1 MNMIH
6 FLTIITIVSLG
17 LLIGTEF
24 AVSVFVNP
32 VLWKLHNSAQAAAI
46 RMFARKLGTAMPFWY
61 AGSLVLLASAWF
73 LGHHEAHPWLLLS
86 ANLIWVAV
94 IVLTLLFLVPINNRM
109 AQLDPGSFA
118 VESRREHHKWDA
130 MHRARVAALTVAFV
144 CFLAASVR

>member
-1 MNMIH
+1 MIH
-6 FLTIITIVSLG
+6 LLTILTIVSLG

-32 VLWKLHNSAQAAAI
+32 VLWKLDHSAQAAAI

-61 AGSLVLLASAWF
+61 VGSLVLLACGWF
-73 LGHHEAHPWLLLS
+73 LGHHEAQRWLLS
-86 ANLIWVAV
+86 GATLIWIAV

-109 AQLDPGSFA
+109 MQLDPGSFA
-118 VESRREHHKWDA
+118 LESRREHHNWDA

>member
-1 MNMIH
+1 MIH
-6 FLTIITIVSLG
+6 LLTILTIVSLG

-32 VLWKLHNSAQAAAI
+32 VLWKLDHSAQAAAI
-46 RMFARKLGTAMPFWY
+46 RIFARKLGTAMPFWY
-61 AGSLVLLASAWF
+61 VGSLVLLACGWF
-73 LGHHEAHPWLLLS
+73 LGHHEAQRWLLSS
-86 ANLIWVAV
+86 ATLIWIAV

-109 AQLDPGSFA
+109 MQLDPGSFA

-144 CFLAASVR
+144 CFLAANVR

>member
-1 MNMIH
+1 MIH
-6 FLTIITIVSLG
+6 LLTILTTVSLG

-32 VLWKLHNSAQAAAI
+32 VLWKLDHSAQAAAI

-61 AGSLVLLASAWF
+61 VGSLVLLACGWF
-73 LGHHEAHPWLLLS
+73 LGHDEAQRWLLS
-86 ANLIWVAV
+86 GATLIWIAV

-109 AQLDPGSFA
+109 TQLDPGSFA

-144 CFLAASVR
+144 CFLAANVR

>member
-1 MNMIH
+1 MIH
-6 FLTIITIVSLG
+6 LLTILTVVSLG

-32 VLWKLHNSAQAAAI
+32 VLWKLDDSAQAAAI

-61 AGSLVLLASAWF
+61 VGSLVLLACGWF
-73 LGHHEAHPWLLLS
+73 LGNHESHAWLLLS

-109 AQLDPGSFA
+109 MQLDPGSFA
-118 VESRREHHKWDA
+118 LESRSEHHKWDA
-130 MHRARVAALTVAFV
+130 MHRARVAALTVALV

>member
-1 MNMIH
+1 MIH
-6 FLTIITIVSLG
+6 LLTILTIVSLG

-32 VLWKLHNSAQAAAI
+32 VLWKLDHSAQAAAI

-61 AGSLVLLASAWF
+61 VGSLVLLACGWF
-73 LGHHEAHPWLLLS
+73 LGHHEAQRWLLS
-86 ANLIWVAV
+86 GATLIWVAV

-109 AQLDPGSFA
+109 MQLDPGSFA
-118 VESRREHHKWDA
+118 LESRREHHNWDA

>member
-1 MNMIH
+1 MIH
-6 FLTIITIVSLG
+6 LFTVLTIVSLG

-32 VLWKLHNSAQAAAI
+32 VLWKLDDSAQAAAI

-61 AGSLVLLASAWF
+61 VGSLVLLACSWF
-73 LGHHEAHPWLLLS
+73 LGNHESHAWLLLS

-94 IVLTLLFLVPINNRM
+94 IILTLLFLVPINNRM
-109 AQLDPGSFA
+109 MQLDPGSFA
-118 VESRREHHKWDA
+118 LESRREHRKWDA

>member
-1 MNMIH
+1 MIH
-6 FLTIITIVSLG
+6 LLTILTIVSLG

-32 VLWKLHNSAQAAAI
+32 VLWKLDHSAQAAAI

-61 AGSLVLLASAWF
+61 VGSLVLLACGWF
-73 LGHHEAHPWLLLS
+73 LGHHEAQRWLLS
-86 ANLIWVAV
+86 GATLIWIAV

-109 AQLDPGSFA
+109 MQLDPGSFA
-118 VESRREHHKWDA
+118 LESRREHHKWDA